1 MNASLASLLP
11 PPPPP
16 PPELLSSPHAATPSA
31 RTRAPSATVRRAVIR
46 SANTGCPTS
55 IGSSYSQVEA
65 LARVPSPAADQGVE
79 GDRGEDHRAGRERA
93 PVDGDVEVGEPA
105 VDGREQDRSQHRAD
119 DGGRAAPERRA
130 ADDGGGDRLQLE
142 AGADIRVAGDEEGE
156 AE

>member
-65 LARVPSPAADQGVE
+65 LPRVPSPAADQGVE

-93 PVDGDVEVGEPA
+93 PVDGDVEVGDPVVA
-105 VDGREQDRSQHRAD
+105 GGEQDPPEPRPAAGARAPPE
-119 DGGRAAPERRA
+119 GRP

-142 AGADIRVAGDEEGE
+142 AGADVRVAGD
-156 AE
+156 

>member
-16 PPELLSSPHAATPSA
+16 TPELLSSPHAAMPSA

-65 LARVPSPAADQGVE
+65 LPRVPSPAADQGVE
-79 GDRGEDHRAGRERA
+79 GDRREDHRAGRERA

-130 ADDGGGDRLQLE
+130 ADDRGRARPPLPSRTRVWGAGEGGG
-142 AGADIRVAGDEEGE
+142 A
-156 AE
+156 